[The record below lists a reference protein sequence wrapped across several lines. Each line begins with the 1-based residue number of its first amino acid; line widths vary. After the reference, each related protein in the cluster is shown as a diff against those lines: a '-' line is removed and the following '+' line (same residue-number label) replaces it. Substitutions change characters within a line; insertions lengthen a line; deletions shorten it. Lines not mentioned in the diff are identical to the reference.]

1 MEFQEEENEK
11 KIEIGKSICF
21 ILKDDDG
28 NFNSITTKILEED
41 DIEKVGG
48 IFNSKY
54 YVAAFVE
61 DNMLDAMQA
70 AQDYQNSITGLP
82 MSPEE
87 INNKWKKRKSSG
99 NNFPGGNSYIKLPNG
114 DIIRLIPE

>member
-1 MEFQEEENEK
+1 MEIKEENEK

-28 NFNSITTKILEED
+28 NFNSVTTKILEEG

-48 IFNSKY
+48 YFNSKY
-54 YVAAFVE
+54 YVAAFIE

-70 AQDYQNSITGLP
+70 AQDYQNSITGKP

-87 INNKWKKRKSSG
+87 INHKWKKRKNNS
-99 NNFPGGNSYIKLPNG
+99 NFPGGNSYITLPNG